1 MQPMTWTLQEL
12 WMLTSETMVVLNL
25 NCQHILIHH
34 SDKLSE
40 SSRIAL
46 WWWSLLMFF
55 VFLLVRSQINNWKTS
70 LCHLISWVTVKL
82 PDIMQQPFLQ
92 VFKVAQILNLS
103 KSHNDASCPRRSCLP
118 RLPWWISFKK
128 GNLQLWGRKKL
139 YCGGMQTKWQW
150 RDILKSSLR
159 LCRWF
164 EKIPLS
170 SHRSDTHRLENK
182 YLPNIPHYFYLPVY
196 FWFVANQLLCLTI
209 VTNQCSKVFRLVS
222 FSLSD
227 IVEGLGGLIWCK
239 AYLMWSWM
247 IAGKVWYH
255 GA

>member
-1 MQPMTWTLQEL
+1 MQP
-12 WMLTSETMVVLNL
+12 
-25 NCQHILIHH
+25 
-34 SDKLSE
+34 
-40 SSRIAL
+40 
-46 WWWSLLMFF
+46 
-55 VFLLVRSQINNWKTS
+55 
-70 LCHLISWVTVKL
+70 
-82 PDIMQQPFLQ
+82 PFLQ

-118 RLPWWISFKK
+118 RLPWWSSFKK

-150 RDILKSSLR
+150 RDILKTSLR

-196 FWFVANQLLCLTI
+196 FWFVANQLFVWPL
-209 VTNQCSKVFRLVS
+209 VATNQCSKVFRLVS

-227 IVEGLGGLIWCK
+227 IVDLGDIGGLGDLGGLAWCK